1 MNNHLVSCGT
11 VLLTGLLL
19 LGGQSAAYAAKKNK
33 KTTPTTTQG
42 VVQNELST
50 EISAVN
56 ALATKTGQVK
66 QTFLKSLAQ
75 EAGIRSQQLTQQ
87 DKATSLGYGD
97 LLVANVIAQSAS
109 LPFDQINTAHHSQSW
124 TDLALA
130 HNVKLTDLVN
140 KLKTVQKDVAKEEKS
155 IEDKQQNERH
165 AALKAQQEADRR
177 RLEEQRKNQNNKHR
191 QPRRKN

>member
-1 MNNHLVSCGT
+1 MNIHLASCAT

-19 LGGQSAAYAAKKNK
+19 FGGQPDAFAAKKNK
-33 KTTPTTTQG
+33 KTTTPTTQG

-56 ALATKTGQVK
+56 ALSTKTGQVK

-75 EAGIRSQQLTQQ
+75 EAGITLQQLSQQ
-87 DKATSLGYGD
+87 DKGTSLGYGD

-124 TDLALA
+124 TDLSLL

-155 IEDKQQNERH
+155 IEDKQQKERQ

-177 RLEEQRKNQNNKHR
+177 RLEEQRKNQDSKHR
-191 QPRRKN
+191 KQRKKS